1 MSVEP
6 TTTQGTRPSTSFV
19 DWLMRYLQMTEPM
32 GAAPEAL
39 RLLEVL
45 QSNQRQPLSQRPEY
59 ASMLQA
65 IQARAQQ
72 TPPPAPTPSQ
82 SFLDYLRSG
91 AAQGSQGKN
100 TLFDFIANFIRQH
113 YAQGQPAIQP
123 GMGQIPGGGAS
134 RVM

>member
-1 MSVEP
+1 VEP
-6 TTTQGTRPSTSFV
+6 TTMQGTRPSTSFV

-45 QSNQRQPLSQRPEY
+45 QSNQRQPLSQQPEY
-59 ASMLQA
+59 AAMLQT

-72 TPPPAPTPSQ
+72 TPPPTPSRSQ

-91 AAQGSQGKN
+91 AAQGSQGNN
-100 TLFDFIANFIRQH
+100 TLFDYIANFIRRN
-113 YAQGQPAIQP
+113 YAQGQPLIQT
-123 GMGQIPGGGAS
+123 GMGQMTGGGAS

>member
-1 MSVEP
+1 VEP

-59 ASMLQA
+59 AAVLQA

-72 TPPPAPTPSQ
+72 TPPPTPSRSQ

-91 AAQGSQGKN
+91 AAQGSQGNN
-100 TLFDFIANFIRQH
+100 TLFDYIANFIRRN
-113 YAQGQPAIQP
+113 YAQGQPLIQT
-123 GMGQIPGGGAS
+123 GMGQITGGGAS